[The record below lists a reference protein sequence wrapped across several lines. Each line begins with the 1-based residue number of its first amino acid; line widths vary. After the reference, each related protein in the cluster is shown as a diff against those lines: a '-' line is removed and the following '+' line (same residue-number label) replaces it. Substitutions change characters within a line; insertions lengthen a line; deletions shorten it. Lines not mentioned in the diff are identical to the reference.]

1 MICWQVR
8 WPKQVIKPSDNFTSK
23 KTSKFCLCIGHHTNS
38 VDGIS
43 AKGISQR
50 KDILLTQ
57 LIFISGMDKKENT
70 WQGLV
75 IVDGCRLFLNGEIKE
90 ICSLK
95 AKQSI
100 IKSLKVY
107 NPWLKD
113 WERKHKVRRDC
124 GSCGIVFLGI
134 SNERLMRVMEFFSQF
149 DSFMHGG
156 FLRSFMYL
164 ADQEFSHRLSQV
176 LIQWYWIHA
185 S

>member
-1 MICWQVR
+1 MT
-8 WPKQVIKPSDNFTSK
+8 KQVIKPSYNFTSK
-23 KTSKFCLCIGHHTNS
+23 KTSKFCFFTGHHTNC
-38 VDGIS
+38 VDGIL

-50 KDILLTQ
+50 KDMLLTQ
-57 LIFISGMDKKENT
+57 LIFISGMDKRENT

-75 IVDGCRLFLNGEIKE
+75 IVDWCRLFLNGEIKE

-113 WERKHKVRRDC
+113 WEGKHKVMKRLWVMWNFFPWNFKWMSNAGD
-124 GSCGIVFLGI
+124 GIIFSSLILFL
-134 SNERLMRVMEFFSQF
+134 
-149 DSFMHGG
+149 HGG
-156 FLRSFMYL
+156 FLRSFMFL

-176 LIQWYWIHA
+176 LIKWYWIHP

>member
-1 MICWQVR
+1 
-8 WPKQVIKPSDNFTSK
+8 
-23 KTSKFCLCIGHHTNS
+23 

-107 NPWLKD
+107 NP
-113 WERKHKVRRDC
+113 
-124 GSCGIVFLGI
+124 
-134 SNERLMRVMEFFSQF
+134 
-149 DSFMHGG
+149 
-156 FLRSFMYL
+156 
-164 ADQEFSHRLSQV
+164 
-176 LIQWYWIHA
+176 
-185 S
+185 